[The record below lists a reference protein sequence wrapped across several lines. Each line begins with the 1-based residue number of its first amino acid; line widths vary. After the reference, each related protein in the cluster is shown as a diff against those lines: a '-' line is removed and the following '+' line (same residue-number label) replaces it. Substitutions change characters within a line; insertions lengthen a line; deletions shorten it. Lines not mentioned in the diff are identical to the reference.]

1 MKPTKVIGRVL
12 SKEEADREEQKGN
25 FVKKTA
31 DGYRRIVASPAPKDI
46 IEIQTIR
53 TLVKAGETVICC
65 GGGGIPVM
73 EQGVD
78 LRGASAVIE
87 KDLISSLLA
96 ISLNADMLM
105 LLTSV
110 DAVTLNYKSDNEK
123 SLGRITVR
131 QARNYCQENQF
142 EQGSMLPKME
152 AAIEFTEM
160 NTDRTAVITSIPRA
174 KAAYQGKAG
183 TIIVNE

>member
-1 MKPTKVIGRVL
+1 
-12 SKEEADREEQKGN
+12 
-25 FVKKTA
+25 
-31 DGYRRIVASPAPKDI
+31 
-46 IEIQTIR
+46 
-53 TLVKAGETVICC
+53 
-65 GGGGIPVM
+65 M